1 MTKIEAFE
9 QYMPISEAITA
20 IIGEQ
25 ITHIAEDYDV
35 FGDLLV
41 EAIRKSADEI
51 EHRLNQPKHN
61 Q

>member
-25 ITHIAEDYDV
+25 ITAIAEDYDV

-41 EAIRKSADEI
+41 EAIRKSADGI
-51 EHRLNQPKHN
+51 ERRLNQT
-61 Q
+61 